1 MSKDD
6 TRLPP
11 TDSTGDTPD
20 TKLPKLT
27 LVQKRAINASVEISL
42 SPPEDIAY
50 QHTVFCQTCLPYRNP
65 GDDVRVWERRQG
77 QVLLRVEAGSALN
90 PETDQFEPL
99 GLPFGP
105 KSRLILSHLNSE
117 ALKKSSPVVEVE
129 GSFTGF
135 VKRVADPIKQG
146 RSDPNGRE
154 LKVFKTQLSALAAST
169 IRLGVKQEQRA
180 ITIKSDI
187 IQAFDLWFPKDDR
200 QRVLWP
206 SVIQLSEEYFN
217 SLAKHAVPLDE
228 RALFALAHSAMALD
242 VYTWLAQRL
251 HRIPANRPQ
260 FISWAALKAQFG
272 EGYSELKFFRRVFMQ
287 TLRLVYS
294 QYQTAQI
301 EINGKGMTLFHSLP
315 PVPPR
320 GFVVKKPPE
329 K

>member
-1 MSKDD
+1 MADD
-6 TRLPP
+6 TQDKKPP
-11 TDSTGDTPD
+11 Q
-20 TKLPKLT
+20 LT
-27 LVQKRAINASVEISL
+27 LVQKRAMESGIDIAL
-42 SPPEDIAY
+42 YPPEDIAY

-90 PETDQFEPL
+90 PETDQFEQL

-154 LKVFKTQLSALAAST
+154 LKAFKTQLSALAASS
-169 IRLGVKQEQRA
+169 IRLGVKRDNRA
-180 ITIKSDI
+180 VTIKSDI

-206 SVIQLSEEYFN
+206 SVIRLSEDYFA

-228 RALFALAHSAMALD
+228 RALFALAHSAMGLD

-251 HRIPANRPQ
+251 HRIPGNRPQ
-260 FISWAALKAQFG
+260 FVSWAALKAQFG
-272 EGYSELKFFRRVFMQ
+272 DGYERMSNFRRDFIQ
-287 TLRLVYS
+287 TLRLVHG

-301 EINGKGMTLFHSLP
+301 EIHAKGMTLFHSLP

-320 GFVVKKPPE
+320 GFVVKKPKE
-329 K
+329 I